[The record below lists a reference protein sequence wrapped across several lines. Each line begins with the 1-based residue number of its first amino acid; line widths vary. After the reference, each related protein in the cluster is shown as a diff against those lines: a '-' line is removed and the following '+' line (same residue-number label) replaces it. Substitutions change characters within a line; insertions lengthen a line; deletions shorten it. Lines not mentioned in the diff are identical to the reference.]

1 MKKVYT
7 AIILIVLLCGGVLSA
22 NYIFLQRH
30 MNEVLK
36 EDPRNDG
43 ISVWVYY
50 KWFVNS
56 SEINYELRSVSAENS
71 SLDVS
76 RVMLQFAEK
85 VKDYDF
91 SKVYLSYRGKD
102 KFYLKGEYFKTLGQ
116 EYGIQNPVY
125 TLRTIPENVYM
136 LNGERA
142 YSVWEGGLLGVMG
155 KQMEDLSD
163 FSKAWYLDDFIKSM
177 SD

>member
-1 MKKVYT
+1 
-7 AIILIVLLCGGVLSA
+7 
-22 NYIFLQRH
+22 
-30 MNEVLK
+30 
-36 EDPRNDG
+36 
-43 ISVWVYY
+43 
-50 KWFVNS
+50 
-56 SEINYELRSVSAENS
+56 
-71 SLDVS
+71 
-76 RVMLQFAEK
+76 
-85 VKDYDF
+85 
-91 SKVYLSYRGKD
+91 KD
-102 KFYLKGEYFKTLGQ
+102 KFYLKGGYFKTLGQ

>member
-1 MKKVYT
+1 MVVFYLPTTFFFK
-7 AIILIVLLCGGVLSA
+7 G
-22 NYIFLQRH
+22 
-30 MNEVLK
+30 
-36 EDPRNDG
+36 
-43 ISVWVYY
+43 
-50 KWFVNS
+50 
-56 SEINYELRSVSAENS
+56 
-71 SLDVS
+71 
-76 RVMLQFAEK
+76 
-85 VKDYDF
+85 

-163 FSKAWYLDDFIKSM
+163 FSKAWYLD
-177 SD
+177 